1 MFGKPFCAAAACLL
15 LFAALPC
22 SACAPQESARSVY
35 AIEAEYE
42 DGTLRAS
49 MRFSFCN
56 GTGEPLSALDFN
68 LYGNAFREGALYP
81 PVTPSS
87 AEAAYWAGESCG
99 EMKILSVSPCAG
111 WEVCGEDE
119 NILRVTPEQELFPGE
134 KAETEIVWEL
144 KLAEINHRTGISES
158 AVNLGNFYPVLCVRE
173 EGRGFVPCAYSA
185 NGDPFY
191 SECADYEVTFTAPA
205 SYTVAASGEA
215 VSASVSGGRKTSVYR
230 LENARDFAL
239 CLSENFRTAM
249 GEACGVPVAYYYT
262 DDADPQRSLALLEE
276 CFAWYSRKFGA
287 YPYGSFSAAQTGF
300 CYGGMEYPG
309 LVFISSAAEGEELAY
324 TLAHETAHQWWYAAV
339 GSDQTRNAWMDEGL
353 AEYSALLFFGEAPQ
367 YGISAEARLG
377 AARRA
382 CDALYTVQEQ
392 VFGEAD
398 LRMSRPLADFGSYE
412 YVVLTYDRGLL
423 LFDTLR
429 GAMGEKKF
437 FSALRAYYKKYA
449 GKIARPEE
457 LAAAFGTGGEIVE
470 SFVSGEALV

>member
-15 LFAALPC
+15 LFAALPF
-22 SACAPQESARSVY
+22 SACAPQEEPRGVY

-99 EMKILSVSPCAG
+99 EMNILSVSPCVG

-119 NILRVTPEQELFPGE
+119 NVLRVTLEQELFPGE
-134 KAETEIVWEL
+134 EAETEIVWEL

-205 SYTVAASGEA
+205 SYTVAASGECGRRRGGA
-215 VSASVSGGRKTSVYR
+215 VARRGDGVVLVARWSKAATADLTDGGGRQ
-230 LENARDFAL
+230 
-239 CLSENFRTAM
+239 
-249 GEACGVPVAYYYT
+249 
-262 DDADPQRSLALLEE
+262 DA
-276 CFAWYSRKFGA
+276 
-287 YPYGSFSAAQTGF
+287 
-300 CYGGMEYPG
+300 
-309 LVFISSAAEGEELAY
+309 
-324 TLAHETAHQWWYAAV
+324 
-339 GSDQTRNAWMDEGL
+339 
-353 AEYSALLFFGEAPQ
+353 
-367 YGISAEARLG
+367 
-377 AARRA
+377 AARR
-382 CDALYTVQEQ
+382 DA
-392 VFGEAD
+392 G
-398 LRMSRPLADFGSYE
+398 
-412 YVVLTYDRGLL
+412 
-423 LFDTLR
+423 
-429 GAMGEKKF
+429 
-437 FSALRAYYKKYA
+437 
-449 GKIARPEE
+449 
-457 LAAAFGTGGEIVE
+457 
-470 SFVSGEALV
+470 

>member
-15 LFAALPC
+15 LFAALPF
-22 SACAPQESARSVY
+22 SACAPQEEPRGVY

-158 AVNLGNFYPVLCVRE
+158 AVNLGNFYPVLCVSE

-324 TLAHETAHQWWYAAV
+324 TLAHETAHQWVVRRRGQRPDAECLDGRGARRVFDAAFFRGIAAV
-339 GSDQTRNAWMDEGL
+339 RHPDGGAPRRRPPRLRRPVYRAGAGVRRGRPAHEP
-353 AEYSALLFFGEAPQ
+353 AALRFRQLR
-367 YGISAEARLG
+367 I
-377 AARRA
+377 RRA
-382 CDALYTVQEQ
+382 
-392 VFGEAD
+392 D
-398 LRMSRPLADFGSYE
+398 L
-412 YVVLTYDRGLL
+412 
-423 LFDTLR
+423 
-429 GAMGEKKF
+429 
-437 FSALRAYYKKYA
+437 
-449 GKIARPEE
+449 
-457 LAAAFGTGGEIVE
+457 
-470 SFVSGEALV
+470 